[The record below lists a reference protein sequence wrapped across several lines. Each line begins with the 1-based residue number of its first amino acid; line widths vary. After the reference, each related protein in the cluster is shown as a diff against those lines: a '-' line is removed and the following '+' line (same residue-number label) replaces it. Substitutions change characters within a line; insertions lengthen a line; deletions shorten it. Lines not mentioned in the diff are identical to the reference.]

1 MWIHESVKK
10 SRKLKDQYQMS
21 GVSVFIKDALP
32 EEVDA
37 EFVFNY
43 VSSRVP
49 LFLTSNIDMIYVG
62 QFPEFEERQIN
73 AFFENDA
80 IYVTNQQDDE
90 MDMIEDIIHEMSHA
104 VEQRLGDLI
113 YGDSAL
119 EREFRAKRERLE
131 VRLKKHYKTPPS
143 FAINLEYDKGVD
155 NFLYAEVGYDNL
167 RQLIVGIF
175 PTAYSVTSVSEY
187 WAIGYEELFLGDR
200 DRLKRM
206 CPVLYNK
213 LIITMKE
220 SEV

>member
-1 MWIHESVKK
+1 M
-10 SRKLKDQYQMS
+10 KDHYNLS
-21 GVSVFIKDALP
+21 GVDIFIKDALP
-32 EEVDA
+32 EHVDPS
-37 EFVFNY
+37 FVFDY
-43 VSSRVP
+43 ISSRVP
-49 LFLTSNIDMIYVG
+49 FYFMGGVEIIYVG
-62 QFPEFEERQIN
+62 EFPEMVERDIN
-73 AFFENDA
+73 AYYEDDA
-80 IYVTNQQDDE
+80 IYVTNKQDDE

-187 WAIGYEELFLGDR
+187 WAIGYEELFLGGKDK
-200 DRLKRM
+200 LKEL
-206 CPVLYNK
+206 CPVLYRK
-213 LIITMKE
+213 LLSAIDE
-220 SEV
+220 SKPE